1 MARAKRNKP
10 HNPAKVHD
18 RRSRDL
24 PRNAEVAAVEVDD
37 PLALE
42 PGEKIVT
49 LRSIRNDPLARLHT
63 HRQVDEA
70 QYQGGRAFQHD
81 WEKAER
87 GPQAVDPT
95 REYVDGGQ
103 KREPITEGQRKA
115 VLRLNRAERELGAD
129 GSALVH
135 EVLILGM
142 TMEQIGQRRGLRGQR
157 WIDYLRVP
165 RPAGADLWIRDGAAV
180 GRGADQIRRGAGHLL
195 IWRNVPFA
203 GAVSL
208 RGGERLRPAPGDGDL
223 DNWCDL
229 GCGSRTGP
237 GVPQGACRPA

>member
-1 MARAKRNKP
+1 MPRAKRNKP
-10 HNPAKVHD
+10 HRPTKVHD

-24 PRNAEVAAVEVDD
+24 PRNAEVTAIEVDD

-49 LRSIRNDPLARLHT
+49 LRSIRYDPLARLHT
-63 HRQVDEA
+63 HRHIDEA

-95 REYVDGGQ
+95 RE
-103 KREPITEGQRKA
+103 PITERQRKA

-129 GSALVH
+129 GAALVH

-142 TMEQIGQRRGLRGQR
+142 TMEQVGQRRGLRGQR
-157 WIDYLRVP
+157 GTDYF
-165 RPAGADLWIRDGAAV
+165 A
-180 GRGADQIRRGAGHLL
+180 RRFRECLDRLAL
-195 IWRNVPFA
+195 IYGFA
-203 GAVSL
+203 TA
-208 RGGERLRPAPGDGDL
+208 
-223 DNWCDL
+223 
-229 GCGSRTGP
+229 RT
-237 GVPQGACRPA
+237 AK

>member
-1 MARAKRNKP
+1 VARARRNKS
-10 HNPAKVHD
+10 HKSAKAKVHD

-24 PRNAEVAAVEVDD
+24 PRNAEVAAIEVDD

-49 LRSIRNDPLARLHT
+49 LRSIRNDPLGRLHS
-63 HRQVDEA
+63 HRQIDEA
-70 QYQGGRAFQHD
+70 QYQSGRAFQDD

-103 KREPITEGQRKA
+103 AREPITERQRKA

-142 TMEQIGQRRGLRGQR
+142 TMEQIGQRRGLPGQR
-157 WIDYLRVP
+157 WIDYFARRFRECLDRLALLYGFATDKGSSRV
-165 RPAGADLWIRDGAAV
+165 
-180 GRGADQIRRGAGHLL
+180 RR
-195 IWRNVPFA
+195 
-203 GAVSL
+203 SL
-208 RGGERLRPAPGDGDL
+208 PG
-223 DNWCDL
+223 
-229 GCGSRTGP
+229 
-237 GVPQGACRPA
+237 

>member
-1 MARAKRNKP
+1 
-10 HNPAKVHD
+10 
-18 RRSRDL
+18 L

-49 LRSIRNDPLARLHT
+49 LRSIRNDPLGRLHA
-63 HRQVDEA
+63 HRQIDEA
-70 QYQGGRAFQHD
+70 QYQGGRAFQSD

-103 KREPITEGQRKA
+103 MREPITEGQRKA

-135 EVLILGM
+135 EILVQGM
-142 TMEQIGQRRGLRGQR
+142 TMEQVGLRRGLRTQR
-157 WIDYLRVP
+157 WKDYFARRFCECLDRLAVIYGFATDQP
-165 RPAGADLWIRDGAAV
+165 RSRQNPPALK
-180 GRGADQIRRGAGHLL
+180 
-195 IWRNVPFA
+195 RN
-203 GAVSL
+203 
-208 RGGERLRPAPGDGDL
+208 
-223 DNWCDL
+223 
-229 GCGSRTGP
+229 GCTTS
-237 GVPQGACRPA
+237 